1 MLNGEL
7 CPKTSWGD
15 AALVWLWNKRL
26 LQIAN
31 VGPCRYSPHYIRI
44 SGPESLQDPWI
55 GEIMVTEKMERRDM
69 EERSSTVVRPQMRM
83 NGVSGEKRD
92 KKKEQT
98 ISAEALIDI
107 WQGLG

>member
-1 MLNGEL
+1 
-7 CPKTSWGD
+7 
-15 AALVWLWNKRL
+15 
-26 LQIAN
+26 
-31 VGPCRYSPHYIRI
+31 
-44 SGPESLQDPWI
+44 
-55 GEIMVTEKMERRDM
+55 MVTEKMERRDM